1 MRVGRQTRLWVR
13 ALPFG
18 VVLAAWLLFLLAAY
32 PGTMSID
39 SFDQLKEAR
48 AGFYTDS
55 HPPAMAALWALTEH
69 VVRGPFG
76 MLAIQSATLLVGLAM
91 LLWRVFRP
99 IVAATITAALF
110 LYPPIC
116 SPLAVIWKD
125 CVMAGGLV
133 LGIALITSVGRRAR
147 IAGLVVL
154 MLATAMRYNAFAAT
168 LPLIVLLFEWRPGM
182 KWLQRYAIAIGA
194 WLAITVVAM
203 GLNGVLADRQMHFWA
218 SSFALVDITGTV
230 AKTGDTLPDSEL
242 GPLLAPTQ
250 IEVASDYQAALR
262 SHYRTCDF
270 VTLIG
275 PPPALW
281 DVQLG
286 GDVPLADDK
295 REAITHAWWQIVSGH
310 PGGYVKY
317 RLDSFADVLGMHTA
331 FRGTTVLPRHWQN
344 KAALETFGITQ
355 GDPPLAKTAESI
367 AQWTGRRTPL
377 YRPWFYALL
386 ALALLWWA
394 RRYREVLAIL
404 LSGLVMESSLVIL
417 AVTPDYRY
425 SHWLVITTCL
435 GLVLLVANRAEE

>member
-1 MRVGRQTRLWVR
+1 VRSDRQTRLWVR

-18 VVLAAWLLFLLAAY
+18 IVLAAWLLFLLATY

-55 HPPAMAALWALTEH
+55 HPPAMAALWALTDH

-76 MLAIQSATLLVGLAM
+76 MLAIQSAALLVGLA
-91 LLWRVFRP
+91 LILWRAFRP
-99 IVAATITAALF
+99 IVAAAITAALF

-182 KWLQRYAIAIGA
+182 KWLPRYAIAVAA

-203 GLNGVLADRQMHFWA
+203 GLNGVLTDRQMHFWA

-230 AKTGDTLPDSEL
+230 AKTADTLPDSEL
-242 GPLLAPTQ
+242 GPLLAPTE

-275 PPPALW
+275 RPPALW

-295 REAITHAWWQIVSGH
+295 RDAIAHAWWQIVSGH
-310 PGGYVKY
+310 PGGYINY
-317 RLDSFADVLGMHTA
+317 RLDSFADVLGMHAA

-344 KAALETFGITQ
+344 KAALETFGIEQ

-394 RRYREVLAIL
+394 RRYREVLAVL

-435 GLVLLVANRAEE
+435 GLVLLVANRARN